1 MQEQHR
7 SQLIWR
13 HLRVIYNS
21 YAIVSYLA
29 CWQFC
34 AIRTARLSV
43 QSSSQE
49 LQARV
54 PTGLVSARR
63 GFRALLHTTMP
74 CVARLRPWN
83 EPVESIPLP
92 TLPYLGFHPATID
105 DDGLLPSLGVFLP
118 WAIYIPRPTQLWA
131 ISLQRAYQTDE
142 SSIIIIAERE

>member
-92 TLPYLGFHPATID
+92 TLPYLGFHPATIAMMD
-105 DDGLLPSLGVFLP
+105 YYHLSEYSSPGLSTSHV
-118 WAIYIPRPTQLWA
+118 PRSCGLYPCKGPIKQMNH
-131 ISLQRAYQTDE
+131 Q
-142 SSIIIIAERE
+142 